1 MVVVTVSS
9 WRCTKEKRNKYIS
22 VDYWLIRAIL
32 GQQKKVIVLRDL
44 KKKKVLAA
52 NGNMMF
58 FFLMSL
64 FCFLY
69 FCLSEEL
76 VTGIRGNKEIYTF
89 EW

>member
-1 MVVVTVSS
+1 M
-9 WRCTKEKRNKYIS
+9 
-22 VDYWLIRAIL
+22 DYWLIRAIL

-44 KKKKVLAA
+44 KKKVLAA
-52 NGNMMF
+52 NGNMI

-76 VTGIRGNKEIYTF
+76 VTGITGNKETYTF